1 MNMAE
6 QRAILT
12 LCLMAAFADGGNS
25 ERERAEIRRIA
36 DTLDADGALDVSAIY
51 QEVLLRKP
59 DLAAVAA
66 AIAQPNER
74 QFAYE
79 MAVCVCDADGA
90 TSPAER
96 EFLGRLAQA
105 LGLDAGAAQAFTR
118 QADALTGAPLE
129 GTALDGAIV
138 GAVPANAADLDGMI
152 LNYSILNGALELL
165 PQSLASMAII
175 PLQMKMVYR
184 VGKAHGFELDRGH
197 IKDLLATM
205 GVGLTSQYVEQI
217 GRKLLGGLLGKIG
230 GGLLGGAGS
239 ATTGAAF
246 SFASTYALGH
256 VAKRYYAG
264 GRTIDAAGLQQAFT
278 AMLGE
283 AKQLQGKYT
292 GQIAEQARTL
302 DVNKLLSAVRESLGF
317 RRWRPN
323 GPGGR
328 LQPQAFPVL
337 RLVVQHRAPWQAP
350 DLAGQHVHGPAMG
363 DREDALAGPLPRDVP
378 HAVEHA
384 GRALVHR
391 LALLESRVGFRLT
404 MCSSSDGLSSASST
418 FGMPWM
424 TPKFRSLRPSWRD
437 RRRQSQQRS
446 DDFRGLAGPAQR
458 TRVDAGET

>member
-1 MNMAE
+1 MNTAE

-12 LCLMAAFADGGNS
+12 LCLMAAFTDGGNT
-25 ERERAEIRRIA
+25 ERERAEIKRIA
-36 DTLDADGALDVSAIY
+36 DTLGADGALDASAIY

-59 DLAAVAA
+59 DPATVAA
-66 AIAQPNER
+66 TITQPDER

-90 TSPAER
+90 TSTVER

-118 QADALTGAPLE
+118 QADAVTGAPLE

-138 GAVPANAADLDGMI
+138 AALPAGNADLDGMI

-165 PQSLASMAII
+165 PQSLASMAVI

-217 GRKLLGGLLGKIG
+217 GRKLLGGLLGRIG
-230 GGLLGGAGS
+230 GGLLGGIGGV
-239 ATTGAAF
+239 TTGAAF

-302 DVNKLLSAVRESLGF
+302 DVNKLLSAVRE
-317 RRWRPN
+317 P
-323 GPGGR
+323 
-328 LQPQAFPVL
+328 
-337 RLVVQHRAPWQAP
+337 
-350 DLAGQHVHGPAMG
+350 
-363 DREDALAGPLPRDVP
+363 
-378 HAVEHA
+378 
-384 GRALVHR
+384 
-391 LALLESRVGFRLT
+391 
-404 MCSSSDGLSSASST
+404 
-418 FGMPWM
+418 
-424 TPKFRSLRPSWRD
+424 
-437 RRRQSQQRS
+437 
-446 DDFRGLAGPAQR
+446 
-458 TRVDAGET
+458 

>member
-12 LCLMAAFADGGNS
+12 LCLMGAFADGGNS
-25 ERERAEIRRIA
+25 ERERAEIKRIA
-36 DTLDADGALDVSAIY
+36 DALGADGALDVSAIY

-59 DLAAVAA
+59 DLATVAA
-66 AIAQPNER
+66 AIAQPDER

-118 QADALTGAPLE
+118 QADAVTGAPLD
-129 GTALDGAIV
+129 GSALDGAIV
-138 GAVPANAADLDGMI
+138 AAVPAHAAELDKMI

-230 GGLLGGAGS
+230 GGLLGGVGS

-302 DVNKLLSAVRESLGF
+302 DVNKLLSAVRE
-317 RRWRPN
+317 P
-323 GPGGR
+323 
-328 LQPQAFPVL
+328 
-337 RLVVQHRAPWQAP
+337 
-350 DLAGQHVHGPAMG
+350 
-363 DREDALAGPLPRDVP
+363 
-378 HAVEHA
+378 
-384 GRALVHR
+384 
-391 LALLESRVGFRLT
+391 
-404 MCSSSDGLSSASST
+404 
-418 FGMPWM
+418 
-424 TPKFRSLRPSWRD
+424 
-437 RRRQSQQRS
+437 
-446 DDFRGLAGPAQR
+446 
-458 TRVDAGET
+458 